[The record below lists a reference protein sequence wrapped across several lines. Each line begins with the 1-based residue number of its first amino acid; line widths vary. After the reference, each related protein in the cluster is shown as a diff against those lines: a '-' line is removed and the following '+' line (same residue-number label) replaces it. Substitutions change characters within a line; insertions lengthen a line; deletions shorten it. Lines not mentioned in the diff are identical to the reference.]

1 MLFCI
6 SSKNWYFINLQ
17 QDKTYTLIS
26 LSACMF
32 IWIELS
38 NSKLAYR
45 YFEIMRHNKKIR
57 TTVANLQLIP
67 LSASIIRYSTT
78 SILKYNDELA
88 ESLQFDKSV
97 VNIRNVYLQDGRP
110 WNQIVGKSTF
120 CFTIMQCKRFMTKKK
135 HCVIHLPKVPVRVH
149 QF

>member
-1 MLFCI
+1 
-6 SSKNWYFINLQ
+6 
-17 QDKTYTLIS
+17 
-26 LSACMF
+26 
-32 IWIELS
+32 
-38 NSKLAYR
+38 
-45 YFEIMRHNKKIR
+45 MRHNKKIR

-110 WNQIVGKSTF
+110 
-120 CFTIMQCKRFMTKKK
+120 
-135 HCVIHLPKVPVRVH
+135 
-149 QF
+149 